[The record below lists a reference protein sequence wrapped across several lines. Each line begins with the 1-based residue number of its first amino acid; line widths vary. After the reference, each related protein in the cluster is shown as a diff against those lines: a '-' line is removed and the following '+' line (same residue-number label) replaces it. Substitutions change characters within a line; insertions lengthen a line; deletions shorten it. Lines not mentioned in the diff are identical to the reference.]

1 MERFYDAH
9 VREPLFVSATKIG
22 LAASGGAD
30 IGISLTSAAFST
42 LMVLALYLLG
52 AHCFGPAVG
61 LLAAFL
67 LAIEP
72 QVIGLAAAGWRDEAF
87 SCFVLL
93 TAWALVR
100 MRTDPSFAHA
110 LCAGLAAGACGLT
123 RITSLS
129 FLIPALLYLCF
140 GGEASSLR
148 ERRRAVALA
157 LLIALALLLPYLA
170 SCALAFGDPLLA
182 INTHTGFYRDRAG
195 LPSAASMSWV
205 AYLATAF
212 GPAELARNLAE
223 GLTTYP
229 FTNKWLPYNL
239 WLPGLAKTLR
249 FFSFA
254 GLLLFVRDRE
264 GRLLLVV
271 LFTALVPFAFTWGV
285 SGGSEWRLTL
295 VAYPFYLLA
304 ASFAASRALALSA
317 LLHRALRD
325 AVR

>member
-1 MERFYDAH
+1 
-9 VREPLFVSATKIG
+9 
-22 LAASGGAD
+22 
-30 IGISLTSAAFST
+30 
-42 LMVLALYLLG
+42 
-52 AHCFGPAVG
+52 
-61 LLAAFL
+61 
-67 LAIEP
+67 
-72 QVIGLAAAGWRDEAF
+72 
-87 SCFVLL
+87 
-93 TAWALVR
+93 
-100 MRTDPSFAHA
+100 
-110 LCAGLAAGACGLT
+110 
-123 RITSLS
+123 
-129 FLIPALLYLCF
+129 
-140 GGEASSLR
+140 
-148 ERRRAVALA
+148 
-157 LLIALALLLPYLA
+157 
-170 SCALAFGDPLLA
+170 
-182 INTHTGFYRDRAG
+182 
-195 LPSAASMSWV
+195 MSWV